1 MTDDGKT
8 CKKIHPCDK
17 KSKGGCD
24 QTCTKDGENA
34 ICSCTPVD
42 FKLGE
47 DGKTCEIVHPCDK
60 PTKGGCEQTCTKK
73 GTEALCECKAPE
85 FKLGEDGKSCDP
97 GKNFHIFL
105 LFKCL

>member
-24 QTCTKDGENA
+24 QTCTKDGEKA
-34 ICSCTPVD
+34 VCSCTPVD

-47 DGKTCEIVHPCDK
+47 DGKSCE
-60 PTKGGCEQTCTKK
+60 
-73 GTEALCECKAPE
+73 
-85 FKLGEDGKSCDP
+85 P
-97 GKNFHIFL
+97 GKF
-105 LFKCL
+105 CLT